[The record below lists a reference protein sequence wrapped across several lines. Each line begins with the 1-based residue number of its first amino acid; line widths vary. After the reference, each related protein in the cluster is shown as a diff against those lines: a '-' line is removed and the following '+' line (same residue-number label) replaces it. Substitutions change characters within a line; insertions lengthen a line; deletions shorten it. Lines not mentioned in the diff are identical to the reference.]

1 MKTVVSINWR
11 IRDLIREK
19 LSFEKW
25 HLDVFDSPAPKKVL
39 NKIKAKAKELA
50 EMKQAVL
57 LAAKDEACKGRSLRL
72 RVPHNCPRR
81 GFLSFFPSAGAFIIL
96 L

>member
-1 MKTVVSINWR
+1 MKNNKMKTVVSINWK
-11 IRDLIREK
+11 IKDLIRNK

-39 NKIKAKAKELA
+39 NRIKAEAKELA

-57 LAAKDEACKGRSLRL
+57 LAATDKA
-72 RVPHNCPRR
+72 
-81 GFLSFFPSAGAFIIL
+81 SA
-96 L
+96 

>member
-1 MKTVVSINWR
+1 MKNNKMKTVVSINWK
-11 IRDLIREK
+11 IKDLIRNK

-39 NKIKAKAKELA
+39 NRIKAEAKELA

-57 LAAKDEACKGRSLRL
+57 LAARDEA
-72 RVPHNCPRR
+72 
-81 GFLSFFPSAGAFIIL
+81 AA
-96 L
+96 

>member
-1 MKTVVSINWR
+1 MNTVVELNWKVK
-11 IRDLIREK
+11 DLIREK

-39 NKIKAKAKELA
+39 NRIKAEAKELA

-57 LAAKDEACKGRSLRL
+57 LAARDEA
-72 RVPHNCPRR
+72 
-81 GFLSFFPSAGAFIIL
+81 AA
-96 L
+96 

>member
-1 MKTVVSINWR
+1 MKTVVSINWK
-11 IRDLIREK
+11 IKDLIRNK

-39 NKIKAKAKELA
+39 NRIKAEAKELA

-57 LAAKDEACKGRSLRL
+57 LAARDEAT
-72 RVPHNCPRR
+72 
-81 GFLSFFPSAGAFIIL
+81 A
-96 L
+96 

>member
-1 MKTVVSINWR
+1 MKTVVSINWK
-11 IRDLIREK
+11 IKDLIRNK

-39 NKIKAKAKELA
+39 NRIKAEAKELA

-57 LAAKDEACKGRSLRL
+57 LAARDEA
-72 RVPHNCPRR
+72 
-81 GFLSFFPSAGAFIIL
+81 AA
-96 L
+96 